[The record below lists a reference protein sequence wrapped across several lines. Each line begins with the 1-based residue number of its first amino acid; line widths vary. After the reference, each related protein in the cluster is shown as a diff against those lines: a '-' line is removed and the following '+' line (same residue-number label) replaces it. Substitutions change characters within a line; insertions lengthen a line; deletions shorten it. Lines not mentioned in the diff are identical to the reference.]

1 MSFLPISSAQA
12 PIEPPREEK
21 ELTRSTEDIC
31 KLAVTFYAL
40 PEKIPSFIKTII
52 RNYLDP
58 WNYSSTENETINLI
72 EKFFVNYIKKYP
84 NDYVFHKIDQGKL
97 RLRCSWI
104 QPYLDL
110 DPKRPL
116 EEFLLEAI
124 SYKNS
129 LKVQKEL
136 KNGRE
141 NLEIKKIS
149 PVTFKEDLAELSSK
163 IIESLDQFHANK
175 KPEEDLR
182 LITQSPPSKK
192 EEEVDYFFGKKL
204 PYLPP
209 ESLQLQSSS
218 ELSVSDNLFTYLP
231 EKIFDLGHLKSIY
244 SFMTP
249 LRALAPKIKNLSNLK
264 TLSITSA
271 LLTFIPDEIGELK
284 KLEFLSLD
292 YNYLTSLPKTLN
304 GLTGLK
310 RLHLS
315 NNKLTSLPNLQG
327 LKNLWEL
334 DVSHNYLKKL
344 MENAMPPSL
353 TQLCI
358 QLNMPQLSIPKKLL
372 RRVNKIDYDKKD
384 SCRIS

>member
-40 PEKIPSFIKTII
+40 PEKIPQSIKTII

-58 WNYSSTENETINLI
+58 WNYSSMENETINLI

-97 RLRCSWI
+97 HLRCSWI

-110 DPKRPL
+110 NPKRPL
-116 EEFLLEAI
+116 EEFLLQSI

-175 KPEEDLR
+175 KPEE
-182 LITQSPPSKK
+182 
-192 EEEVDYFFGKKL
+192 EEVDYFFGKKL
-204 PYLPP
+204 TYLPP
-209 ESLQLQSSS
+209 ESLQLHSSS
-218 ELSVSDNLFTYLP
+218 ELSVSHNLFTSLP
-231 EKIFDLGHLKSIY
+231 EKIFDLGHLESIY

-249 LRALAPKIKNLSNLK
+249 LRALSPKIKNLSNLK

-344 MENAMPPSL
+344 IENAMPPSL

-384 SCRIS
+384 SCRMS